1 MSRAKVQILVSFLT
15 LLLLQNFI
23 FGQNYLVGFSKESI
37 NPNTTILSSPLAGFG
52 DPKQGRFSINFQET
66 GIAQNAVA
74 ICSSDTKFYMATS
87 DNKLW
92 QADINN
98 SAPNWVSIGTAY
110 YVTALAYG
118 NGKLYGTDKN
128 NKLWMRNASE
138 NDAPWTNIG
147 FAYEATGLTF
157 LNNKLYG
164 TKKNNTLWVRD
175 SSPFNIPWKNIG
187 KANSVRSLTNDGT
200 NLIAL
205 SKYDNDLWTR
215 SVSTPDE
222 AWSKI
227 GTPNQTTY
235 GRYLSNI
242 TYTNNKLYATS
253 NKNKFYY
260 AQHSQTPIYAYASY
274 FEKNSKKAL
283 IITLDLCGI
292 DYSFSRKIKTE
303 IKNVFNIDENAILI
317 NCSHTHYAP
326 LSQSYSCLQDFYR
339 NPDPKY
345 LDIVKNS
352 VLTATQNAINN
363 KKDSNLSFVKG
374 KTNIGYNRADISKDL
389 DNNIT
394 MVIAKQNNINTVNGV
409 IMSASTHPVWHNSP
423 ARDFVTISSNYVGA
437 TRDKLGTLKN
447 INNIQLMQGCAGDIN
462 PYKTDTPDQTANKLT
477 QDFNNLFSVSPSAI
491 TGEITVKF
499 DSIAVPLNNFTFNKA
514 VSIKNANLGK
524 YDQASERNVRW
535 ANRIIHQYTSGTLSK
550 SATVYI
556 QILKIGDWNIIA
568 LSREAVSQYAID
580 LYNHFSPMK
589 LTVLGYSNDVSSY
602 LPVKWHIKKVAPN
615 YEGYESF
622 FIYGQS
628 GIPVDNV
635 EDIILTK
642 IYSMMQ

>member
-1 MSRAKVQILVSFLT
+1 MSKTKLQLFTSFIIVF
-15 LLLLQNFI
+15 LLQNSI
-23 FGQNYLVGFSKESI
+23 FGQNYSVGFSKESI
-37 NPNTTILSSPLAGFG
+37 NPNSGILSSSLAGFG
-52 DPKQGRFSINFQET
+52 DPKQGRFSIGFQEM

-74 ICSSDTKFYMATS
+74 MCSSDTKLYIATS

-92 QADINN
+92 QADIN
-98 SAPNWVSIGTAY
+98 SSTPNWVFIGMAY
-110 YVTALAYG
+110 YVTAITYG
-118 NGKLYGTDKN
+118 NGKIYGTDKN
-128 NKLWMRNASE
+128 NILWMRDAGE
-138 NDAPWTNIG
+138 NDSTWTNIG
-147 FAYEATGLTF
+147 FAYETTGLTF

-164 TKKNNTLWVRD
+164 TKKNNTLWVRNT
-175 SSPFNIPWKNIG
+175 SPFNVPWTNIG

-200 NLIAL
+200 NLIAV

-215 SVSTPDE
+215 STSSSNE
-222 AWSKI
+222 SWSKI
-227 GTPNQTTY
+227 GTPNQITY
-235 GRYLSNI
+235 GTYLSNI
-242 TYTNNKLYATS
+242 TYAKNKLYATS
-253 NKNKFYY
+253 NKNKLYY
-260 AQHSQTPIYAYASY
+260 SQHSQTPIYAYASY

-292 DYSFSRKIKTE
+292 NYSFSHKIKTE
-303 IKNVFNIDENAILI
+303 IKNLYNIDENAILI

-326 LSQSYSCLQDFYR
+326 VAQNYSCLQDFYHS
-339 NPDPKY
+339 PDPKY

-363 KKDSNLSFVKG
+363 KTTSNLSFVKG
-374 KTNIGYNRADISKDL
+374 TTNIGYNRADISKAL

-394 MVIAKQNNINTVNGV
+394 MVVAKNSNTNGINGA
-409 IMSASTHPVWHNSP
+409 ILSASTHPVWRSQ

-437 TRDKLGTLKN
+437 TRDKLSTLKN
-447 INNIQLMQGCAGDIN
+447 INSVQFMQGCAGDIN
-462 PYKTDTPDQTANKLT
+462 PYKSDSPDQTANKLT
-477 QDFNNLFSVSPSAI
+477 QDFNNLFSLSSSDI
-491 TGEITVKF
+491 TGEISVKF
-499 DSIAVPLNNFTFNKA
+499 DSIAVPLKNFTFNKA
-514 VSIKNANLGK
+514 VNIKKANTGK

-535 ANRIIHQYTSGTLSK
+535 ANKIINQYTSGTLSK
-550 SATVYI
+550 SATIYI

-580 LYNHFSPMK
+580 LYSHFSPLK

-602 LPVKWHIKKVAPN
+602 LPVQWHIKKPTSN

-642 IYSMMQ
+642 VYSMMQ

>member
-1 MSRAKVQILVSFLT
+1 MSKTKTQIFAGCIT
-15 LLLLQNFI
+15 LFLLQNFI
-23 FGQNYLVGFSKESI
+23 FGQNYSVGFSKESI
-37 NPNTTILSSPLAGFG
+37 NPNATILSSSLAGFA
-52 DPKQGRFSINFQET
+52 DPKQGRFSISFQET

-74 ICSSDTKFYMATS
+74 MCSSDTKFYIATS

-92 QADINN
+92 QADITA
-98 SAPNWVSIGTAY
+98 STPNWISIGTAY
-110 YVTALAYG
+110 YVTALTYG
-118 NGKLYGTDKN
+118 NGKLYGTDKY
-128 NKLWMRNASE
+128 NKLWMRDASG
-138 NDAPWTNIG
+138 NDSPWTNIG
-147 FAYEATGLTF
+147 LAYEATGLTF

-175 SSPFNIPWKNIG
+175 ASPSNLPWKNIG
-187 KANSVRSLTNDGT
+187 KANAVRSLTNDGT

-215 SVSTPDE
+215 STSSFDE
-222 AWSKI
+222 KWSKI
-227 GTPNQTTY
+227 GAPNRTTY
-235 GRYLSNI
+235 GAYLSNI
-242 TYTNNKLYATS
+242 TYTHNKLYATS
-253 NKNKFYY
+253 NKNKLYY
-260 AQHSQTPIYAYASY
+260 AQHNQTPIYAYASY

-292 DYSFSRKIKTE
+292 NYSFSHTIKTE
-303 IKNVFNIDENAILI
+303 IKNAFNIDENAILI

-326 LSQSYSCLQDFYR
+326 LAQGYSCLQDFYR

-352 VLTATQNAINN
+352 VLAATQNAINN
-363 KKDSNLSFVKG
+363 KTDSNLSFVKG

-394 MVIAKQNNINTVNGV
+394 MVMARQSNTNTVNGV
-409 IMSASTHPVWHNSP
+409 IMSASTHPVWHAQP
-423 ARDFVTISSNYVGA
+423 RDFVTISSNFVGA
-437 TRDKLGTLKN
+437 TRDKLGVLKN
-447 INNIQLMQGCAGDIN
+447 INNVQLMQGCAGDIN
-462 PYKTDTPDQTANKLT
+462 PYKTDTPDQTANKLS
-477 QDFNNLFSVSPSAI
+477 QDFSNLFSASSSDV
-491 TGEITVKF
+491 TGEISVKF

-514 VSIKNANLGK
+514 VSIKKANTGK
-524 YDQASERNVRW
+524 FDQASERNVRW
-535 ANRIIHQYTSGTLSK
+535 ANRIIHQYTSGTLAK

-580 LYNHFSPMK
+580 LYSHFNPMK

-602 LPVKWHIKKVAPN
+602 LPVKWHIKKAGPN

-622 FIYGQS
+622 LIYGQS
-628 GIPVDNV
+628 GIPVDEV

>member
-1 MSRAKVQILVSFLT
+1 MSNTKVQIFAGSIMVF
-15 LLLLQNFI
+15 LLQNFI

-37 NPNTTILSSPLAGFG
+37 NPNSTILSSPLAGFG
-52 DPKQGRFSINFQET
+52 DPKQGRFSISFQEA

-74 ICSSDTKFYMATS
+74 MCSSDTKFYMATS

-92 QADINN
+92 QADIN
-98 SAPNWVSIGTAY
+98 AGTPNWVSMGMAY

-118 NGKLYGTDKN
+118 NGKLYGTDKY
-128 NKLWMRNASE
+128 NKLWMRNADE
-138 NDAPWTNIG
+138 NDSPWTNIG
-147 FAYEATGLTF
+147 SAYETTGLTL

-175 SSPFNIPWKNIG
+175 TSPSNIPWKNIG

-200 NLIAL
+200 HLIAL

-215 SVSTPDE
+215 GTSSSNE
-222 AWSKI
+222 SWSKI
-227 GTPNQTTY
+227 GTPNRTTY
-235 GRYLSNI
+235 GSYLSNI
-242 TYTNNKLYATS
+242 TYVNNKLYATS
-253 NKNKFYY
+253 NKNKLYY
-260 AQHSQTPIYAYASY
+260 SQHSQSPIYAYASY

-292 DYSFSRKIKTE
+292 NYSFSHKVKTE
-303 IKNVFNIDENAILI
+303 IKNLYNIDEDAILI

-326 LSQSYSCLQDFYR
+326 VSQNYSCLQDFYH

-363 KKDSNLSFVKG
+363 KTESNLSFVKG

-394 MVIAKQNNINTVNGV
+394 MVIAKQSTTNMTNGV
-409 IMSASTHPVWHNSP
+409 ILSASTHPVWYNQP
-423 ARDFVTISSNYVGA
+423 RDFVSISSNYVGA
-437 TRDKLGTLKN
+437 TRDKLGILKN
-447 INNIQLMQGCAGDIN
+447 INNVQLMQGWAGDIN

-477 QDFNNLFSVSPSAI
+477 QDFSNLFALSSSPV
-491 TGEITVKF
+491 TGEITVKL
-499 DSIAVPLNNFTFNKA
+499 DSIAVPLNNFSFNRAVNIKKA
-514 VSIKNANLGK
+514 NTGK
-524 YDQASERNVRW
+524 YDQVSERNVRW
-535 ANRIIHQYTSGTLSK
+535 ANNIIHQYTSGTLSK
-550 SATVYI
+550 SATIYI
-556 QILKIGDWNIIA
+556 QILKIGDWNIVA

-580 LYNHFSPMK
+580 LYNHYNPLK

-602 LPVKWHIKKVAPN
+602 LPVQWHIKKTIPN

-628 GIPVDNV
+628 GIPVNNV
-635 EDIILTK
+635 EDIILAK